1 MKVFR
6 AVAMGLQSG
15 EFSLSVAGGHS
26 QAVMTENKKMT
37 LLLGMINGPEVVFA
51 IGTTS
56 YLTPATAP
64 PVTRYYNI
72 NNCNDSIK
80 HSAGMVLLQDTFW

>member
-15 EFSLSVAGGHS
+15 EFSLSIAGGHS

-37 LLLGMINGPEVVFA
+37 LLLGMINGAPVMFA
-51 IGTTS
+51 VSTS
-56 YLTPATAP
+56 
-64 PVTRYYNI
+64 
-72 NNCNDSIK
+72 S
-80 HSAGMVLLQDTFW
+80 

>member
-37 LLLGMINGPEVVFA
+37 LLLGMINEPEVVFA

-64 PVTRYYNI
+64 PVTRYNI
-72 NNCNDSIK
+72 NNCNDSIRPEWFYCRILSGK
-80 HSAGMVLLQDTFW
+80 I

>member
-26 QAVMTENKKMT
+26 HSRAVMTENKKMT
-37 LLLGMINGPEVVFA
+37 LLLGMINGA
-51 IGTTS
+51 QGS
-56 YLTPATAP
+56 
-64 PVTRYYNI
+64 
-72 NNCNDSIK
+72 
-80 HSAGMVLLQDTFW
+80 Q

>member
-37 LLLGMINGPEVVFA
+37 LLLGMINEPEVVFA

-64 PVTRYYNI
+64 PVTRYNI
-72 NNCNDSIK
+72 NNCNDSIRPEWFYCRIL
-80 HSAGMVLLQDTFW
+80 SGEI